1 MSTELVGIGSDR
13 VLEVLRGGSPSG
25 PVVIAHHGTPS
36 LATFWAD
43 WSDDLAAAGLGLV
56 AYSRPGYG
64 GSTRVPDRC
73 VADAAADS
81 RALLDALGIEHCV
94 ALGYSGGGPHALA
107 LGARLAD
114 RCRGVVVVAGVA
126 PFDSPGLDFMAGM
139 GQENV
144 AEFSAAVA
152 GEDQIHDWMRNEG
165 EPVLMA
171 SGAELAAALGDL
183 LDDSDREV
191 LAAGWAD
198 DLAEEWHR
206 VAAAGTDGW
215 ADDDLAFTRP
225 WGFTPAE
232 VALPVTIWHA
242 GLDRMAPVSHSR
254 WLAGA
259 IPGAVYNEVAGL
271 GHLALLRLHRDRIIG
286 SLVEQAR

>member
-1 MSTELVGIGSDR
+1 MRTEMIEIGSGR
-13 VLEVLRGGSPSG
+13 VLQVLRGGSPTG
-25 PVVIAHHGTPS
+25 PVVLAHHGTPS

-43 WSDDLAAAGLGLV
+43 WSEDLAAAGLGLV

-64 GSTRVPDRC
+64 GSTRVPGRR

-81 RALLDALGIEHCV
+81 RQLLDALGIEHCV

-107 LGARLAD
+107 LGAQLAD

-144 AEFSAAVA
+144 TEFSAAVA
-152 GEDQIHDWMRNEG
+152 GPEQIEAWMRTDG
-165 EPVLMA
+165 APVLMA
-171 SGAELAAALGDL
+171 SGADLAAALGDL
-183 LDDSDREV
+183 LDESDREV

-198 DLAEEWHR
+198 DLADEWHR

-215 ADDDLAFTRP
+215 VDDDLAFTRP
-225 WGFTPAE
+225 WGFTPAQ
-232 VALPVTIWHA
+232 VGVPVTIWHA

-259 IPGAVYNEVAGL
+259 IPGASYNEVEGL
-271 GHLALLRLHRDRIIG
+271 GHLALLRLNRDRIIG
-286 SLVEQAR
+286 SLVERAQ